1 MNNFYMNVYDRTTGN
16 AWREEFENWKDF
28 YKRYCKLKYSKK
40 LMVLSHSNLDQEVKK
55 MLKRLKAILNSYTDE
70 ELEKMDL
77 WVNSTE
83 CAVAILVDDNDIDLI
98 TNSAEIKINGR
109 ITKESNKQY
118 KYTTQP

>member
-1 MNNFYMNVYDRTTGN
+1 
-16 AWREEFENWKDF
+16 
-28 YKRYCKLKYSKK
+28 
-40 LMVLSHSNLDQEVKK
+40 

-83 CAVAILVDDNDIDLI
+83 CAVAMLVDDNDIDLI

-118 KYTTQP
+118 KYTTPPQKVSLWG

>member
-1 MNNFYMNVYDRTTGN
+1 
-16 AWREEFENWKDF
+16 
-28 YKRYCKLKYSKK
+28 
-40 LMVLSHSNLDQEVKK
+40 
-55 MLKRLKAILNSYTDE
+55 MLKRLKAILNSYTDK

-118 KYTTQP
+118 KYTTLP

>member
-1 MNNFYMNVYDRTTGN
+1 
-16 AWREEFENWKDF
+16 
-28 YKRYCKLKYSKK
+28 
-40 LMVLSHSNLDQEVKK
+40 

-98 TNSAEIKINGR
+98 TNSAEIKINSR

-118 KYTTQP
+118 KYTTPPQKVALWG